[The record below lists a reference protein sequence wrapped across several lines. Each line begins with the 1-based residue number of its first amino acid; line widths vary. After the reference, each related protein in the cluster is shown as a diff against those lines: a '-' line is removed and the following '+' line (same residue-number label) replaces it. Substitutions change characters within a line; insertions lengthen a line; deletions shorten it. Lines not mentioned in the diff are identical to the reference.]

1 MPLEARKVSY
11 RYGRGDWVLRGA
23 SLSVSPGEV
32 VGLRGESGSGK
43 TTFARIIAGYLRPQE
58 GAVLLDGKPLPRRCY
73 NPVQL
78 MHQHPEKAVNPR
90 WRMRD
95 TLEEAWEVD
104 EVTLEELGV
113 ETSWLGRWPN
123 ELSGGELQRI
133 CLARALGPET
143 RFLIADEITTML
155 DAVTQAQ
162 IWKAILAR
170 VKERGLGVL
179 AVSHDASLL
188 ERVADRVVG
197 VEEMMAEPTGAR
209 PGDAGERLSA
219 G

>member
-43 TTFARIIAGYLRPQE
+43 TTFARIIAGYLHPQE
-58 GAVLLDGKPLPRRCY
+58 GAVLLDGKPLPRGCY

-78 MHQHPEKAVNPR
+78 MHQHPERAVNPR

-95 TLEEAWEVD
+95 TLNEAWEVD

-162 IWKAILAR
+162 IWRAILAR

-188 ERVADRVVG
+188 ERVADRVVV
-197 VEEMMAEPTGAR
+197 VEEMMVQPTETR

>member
-1 MPLEARKVSY
+1 MPLEARDVSF
-11 RYGRGDWVLRGA
+11 RYGRGDWVIHRA
-23 SLSVSPGEV
+23 SLTVDPGEV
-32 VGLRGESGSGK
+32 VGLKGESGLGK
-43 TTFARIIAGYLRPQE
+43 TTFARVIAGYLFPQE
-58 GAVLLDGKPLPRRCY
+58 GVVLLDHAHLRRGCY

-95 TLEEAWEVD
+95 TLKEAWEVD
-104 EVTLEELGV
+104 DATLAALGV
-113 ETSWLGRWPN
+113 EPSWLGRWPN

-162 IWKAILAR
+162 IWRAILAR
-170 VKERGLGVL
+170 VRESGLGVL
-179 AVSHDASLL
+179 AISHDGALL
-188 ERVADRVVG
+188 KRVADRVV
-197 VEEMMAEPTGAR
+197 EMVDIMKW
-209 PGDAGERLSA
+209 
-219 G
+219 